1 MHLLRHLHFHLHLF
15 APGRTRE
22 SALNSNSTV
31 VRALSFMLLATVLL
45 ASMHVLVRYIS
56 ADLHPFVVV
65 FFRNLF
71 GLVVLVPLL
80 VKNGISSLSTKQPGM
95 YALRIAIGLCAML
108 SWFYALSKVP
118 VANATALSFS
128 STIFATLS
136 AWLFLR
142 EPMRLRR
149 WAAIIVGMIG
159 VLVVLRPGMEGFN
172 RYALLV
178 IASAATWGISITI
191 VKQLSKTDSTITII
205 AWMSIGLSVLSIWP
219 ALPVWEWPTAS
230 QFGILLVIGGLASG
244 GHYFMT
250 NAVRIGDM
258 ATVMSVDFFRLI
270 WAAILGYLLFK
281 DVLDAGTV
289 LGAAIIFASAWYIVI
304 RETQLEKQA
313 AQQPAIES

>member
-1 MHLLRHLHFHLHLF
+1 
-15 APGRTRE
+15 
-22 SALNSNSTV
+22 
-31 VRALSFMLLATVLL
+31 MLLSTVLL
-45 ASMHVLVRYIS
+45 SSMHVLVRYLS

-71 GLVVLVPLL
+71 GLVVLIPLL
-80 VKNGISSLSTKQPGM
+80 MKGGLVSLKTTQPKL
-95 YALRIAIGLCAML
+95 YTLRVAIGLCAML

-136 AWLFLR
+136 AWIFLR
-142 EPMRLRR
+142 EPMRIRR
-149 WAAIIVGMIG
+149 WAAIIVGLIG

-178 IASAATWGISITI
+178 IASAATWGLSITI
-191 VKQLSKTDSTITII
+191 VKQLSKTDHTITIV

-219 ALPVWEWPTAS
+219 AIMVWQWPDAK
-230 QFGILLVIGGLASG
+230 QFALLLLVGGLASA
-244 GHYFMT
+244 GHFFMT

-270 WAAILGYLLFK
+270 WAAILGYLLFA
-281 DVLDAGTV
+281 DVLDTGTV

-304 RETQLEKQA
+304 RETRLEKQA
-313 AQQPAIES
+313 VETPGKSA

>member
-1 MHLLRHLHFHLHLF
+1 MNIHS
-15 APGRTRE
+15 P
-22 SALNSNSTV
+22 V
-31 VRALSFMLLATVLL
+31 VRALSYMLMATLL
-45 ASMHVLVRYIS
+45 LSGMHVLVRYLS

-71 GLVVLVPLL
+71 GLIVLVPLL
-80 VKNGISSLSTKQPGM
+80 MKNGITSLATKQPRL

-136 AWLFLR
+136 AWIFLR
-142 EPMRLRR
+142 EPMRVRR
-149 WAAIIVGMIG
+149 WAAIVVGLIG
-159 VLVVLRPGMEGFN
+159 VLVVLRPGIEGFN

-178 IASAATWGISITI
+178 IASAATWGLSITI
-191 VKQLSKTDSTITII
+191 VKQLSKTDHTITIV
-205 AWMSIGLSVLSIWP
+205 AWMSIGLSLLSIWP
-219 ALPVWEWPTAS
+219 AILVWQWPDAT
-230 QFGILLVIGGLASG
+230 QILLLLLVGALASG
-244 GHYFMT
+244 GHFYMT

-270 WAAILGYLLFK
+270 WAAIFGYLLFA

-289 LGAAIIFASAWYIVI
+289 LGAAIIFASAWYIVM
-304 RETQLEKQA
+304 RETKLEK
-313 AQQPAIES
+313 ESTTH

>member
-1 MHLLRHLHFHLHLF
+1 M
-15 APGRTRE
+15 
-22 SALNSNSTV
+22 NNNSTV
-31 VRALSFMLLATVLL
+31 VRALSFMLVATVLL
-45 ASMHVLVRYIS
+45 SSMHVLVRYLS

-71 GLVVLVPLL
+71 GLVVLIPLL
-80 VKNGISSLSTKQPGM
+80 LKNGLSSLSTKQPAM
-95 YALRIAIGLCAML
+95 YVLRIAIGLCAML

-149 WAAIIVGMIG
+149 WAAIIVGLIG

-178 IASAATWGISITI
+178 IASAATWGLSITI
-191 VKQLSKTDSTITII
+191 VKQLSKTDSTITIV

-219 ALPVWEWPTAS
+219 ALPVWQWPTPT
-230 QFGILLVIGGLASG
+230 QFGLLLLIGGLASG
-244 GHYFMT
+244 GHYCMT

-270 WAAILGYLLFK
+270 WAAILGYLLFA

-289 LGAAIIFASAWYIVI
+289 LGAAIIFASAWYIVM

-313 AQQPAIES
+313 AGQSRNSSNA